1 VSIDTPETSRKFAQ
15 VLGADYPLLSD
26 PTRAA
31 ATAYGVIPPGAA
43 WPLRWTFFVGMDG
56 KILYIDKQVSPSTHG
71 QAIADRLAELGV
83 PRRTPRR
90 R

>member
-1 VSIDTPETSRKFAQ
+1 MSADTPETNRKFAE

-26 PTRAA
+26 PTRETAN
-31 ATAYGVIPPGAA
+31 AYGVIPAGTAS
-43 WPLRWTFFVGMDG
+43 PLRWTFFVGMDG

-83 PRRTPRR
+83 PRRTSRR